1 MSWCVSVSSSL
12 GQRRYGRQRGSGQG
26 PKQKPQTELPRHGRG
41 APSRR
46 SCCLPESRAMLETG
60 RGGARGAGSSHR
72 DIFYARRTAWVVGR
86 SPRCFRSRQAVSRA
100 THLPSPSSRA
110 RARARAAKK
119 GRGIGHR
126 IGRLPRP
133 LHRLDIASRPPIQAG
148 HFARPLPY
156 VRMRAACLFLPFS
169 LGHG

>member
-1 MSWCVSVSSSL
+1 MSWCVSVSCSL
-12 GQRRYGRQRGSGQG
+12 GSDGMSDERRRGSGQG
-26 PKQKPQTELPRHGRG
+26 PKQKPQTELSRHGRG

-133 LHRLDIASRPPIQAG
+133 LHLSILPAGRPFRPGISHALSRLRG
-148 HFARPLPY
+148 
-156 VRMRAACLFLPFS
+156 
-169 LGHG
+169 